1 MSETAELEQLAK
13 KRTKL
18 EDDWSSVVQ
27 KESTLKDD
35 VKALEE
41 RLQAQLASK
50 IEAKNASVERLESTK
65 RDLERRLKE
74 LQESPE
80 SFQTPS
86 LPETETAK
94 QEEVQQEQPTE
105 MIVEAVADDS
115 QVIVEEET
123 RGRSREEK
131 KRKWL

>member
-1 MSETAELEQLAK
+1 MELEQLAK

-27 KESTLKDD
+27 KEGTLKDD

-41 RLQAQLASK
+41 RLQAQLAGK
-50 IEAKNASVERLESTK
+50 IEAKNAAVERLESTK

-80 SFQTPS
+80 SFQTPNM
-86 LPETETAK
+86 PETETAK
-94 QEEVQQEQPTE
+94 QEEEQQDQPAE
-105 MIVEAVADDS
+105 MIVEAAADDS